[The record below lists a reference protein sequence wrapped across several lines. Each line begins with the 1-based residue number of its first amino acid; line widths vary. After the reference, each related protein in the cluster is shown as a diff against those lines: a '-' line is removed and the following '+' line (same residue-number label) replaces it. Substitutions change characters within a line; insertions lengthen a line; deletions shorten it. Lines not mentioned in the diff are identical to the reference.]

1 MAEDTG
7 PPPLLSVVI
16 TDEGEAVNTLLE
28 AALSPGSKLRSSLR
42 KATNRCTAL
51 LPPRA
56 PEPLALS
63 SEALAI
69 VVSVSLDLLSIALRN
84 VARGP
89 SSEAALSA
97 ALCRGLPGLGAGM
110 CERAAAARGPQ
121 AYAIFLKAVKRALV
135 LSGNARLN
143 HRAAQGERGAR
154 YLSAVL
160 QLMTLRVLEG
170 AAKEVSKDSALI
182 KARHVMAAMGKDAG
196 LKSLLAPPPSAK
208 PDAQGGGGGCT

>member
-1 MAEDTG
+1 MDDM
-7 PPPLLSVVI
+7 PPLLAVTI
-16 TDEGEAVNTLLE
+16 TDEGEAVTTLVDPL

-42 KATNRCTAL
+42 KASNRCAAL

-56 PEPLALS
+56 EPLALS

-97 ALCRGLPGLGAGM
+97 ALCWGLPGLGAGVR
-110 CERAAAARGPQ
+110 EQAAAVRGPQ

-154 YLSAVL
+154 YLSGFL

-196 LKSLLAPPPSAK
+196 LKSLLAPAPGAQ